1 MSELGAKEIV
11 NLLTGERL
19 GLVGDTDL
27 VLDENDGGRIVELHV
42 PARRGLFAGRG
53 VVTIPWSAVRRI
65 GPEVVLVEL
74 EEPPAPPRSTRR
86 SGHGAPAGWA

>member
-27 VLDENDGGRIVELHV
+27 VLDENDGGPTFMALNATSDHPGGVNV
-42 PARRGLFAGRG
+42 LFADGSVHFIKSSIAGATWRALG
-53 VVTIPWSAVRRI
+53 TI
-65 GPEVVLVEL
+65 
-74 EEPPAPPRSTRR
+74 
-86 SGHGAPAGWA
+86 SGGEIISSNQY